1 MRELP
6 VFPISVHVREGKA
19 PTERSGINRKK
30 QLRKGALGD
39 GDMSG
44 QIPVV
49 QLFMWTPSRHVQARS
64 FFKGCSFARGTS
76 RCHSAFYLC
85 DPSPVRVNIGVFAGS
100 SLDAERTE

>member
-6 VFPISVHVREGKA
+6 VFPISVHFREGKA

-64 FFKGCSFARGTS
+64 FFKGRLQFRQRNLT
-76 RCHSAFYLC
+76 L
-85 DPSPVRVNIGVFAGS
+85 
-100 SLDAERTE
+100 SLRPFICVIPLQFG